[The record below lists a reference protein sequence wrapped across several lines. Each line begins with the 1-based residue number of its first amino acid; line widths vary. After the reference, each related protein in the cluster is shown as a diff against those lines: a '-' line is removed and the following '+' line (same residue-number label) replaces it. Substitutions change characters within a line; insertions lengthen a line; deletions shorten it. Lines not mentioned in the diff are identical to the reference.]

1 MHGKSNMTPHFMVRP
16 SSFIGSGLQMEQV
29 DSNLSFFRF
38 TEELQSRLEDLLE
51 KSKAGLLTP
60 DEEAEL
66 AGISDLSQIF
76 TFINSQL
83 AAQAKWS
90 PTKPEDLYDDEP
102 DIYVNTATPQ
112 NK

>member
-1 MHGKSNMTPHFMVRP
+1 
-16 SSFIGSGLQMEQV
+16 MEQV
-29 DSNLSFFRF
+29 DSKLSFFRF
-38 TEELQSRLEDLLE
+38 TEVLQSRLEDLLE

-76 TFINSQL
+76 TFINSKL
-83 AAQAKWS
+83 AAQAQWS
-90 PTKPEDLYDDEP
+90 PAEPEDLYDDVP
-102 DIYVNTATPQ
+102 DPYVNTATPQ

>member
-1 MHGKSNMTPHFMVRP
+1 MNPHLMVRP
-16 SSFIGSGLQMEQV
+16 SSFIGSGLQMKQV
-29 DSNLSFFRF
+29 NSNLSFFKF
-38 TEELQSRLEDLLE
+38 TDELQSRLEDLLE
-51 KSKAGLLTP
+51 KSKAGVLTP
-60 DEEAEL
+60 DEAAEL

-90 PTKPEDLYDDEP
+90 PTESEDLYDDEP
-102 DIYVNTATPQ
+102 DPYVNTATPQ